1 MRLETKIYHS
11 KFNIIFILYKYNMN
25 TNQVEISQIVLMK
38 LSSEGW
44 LVKLKFAKWF
54 TVNKICFL
62 IGKGLNMIDKH
73 YLKMISKWS
82 SYKATKSY
90 EWIIK
95 F

>member
-44 LVKLKFAKWF
+44 LVKLKFAK
-54 TVNKICFL
+54 
-62 IGKGLNMIDKH
+62 
-73 YLKMISKWS
+73 
-82 SYKATKSY
+82 
-90 EWIIK
+90 
-95 F
+95 